1 MGDCVILIFLFI
13 SCLSISLALCHAKMS
28 LVNINKKENIC
39 HGNNPDKKWCCKN
52 VFFFVFFCVFDF
64 FHFCFLYIHTYISQH
79 TTASMMS
86 CNIILTEK
94 KIINSRKILEGT
106 FIIKISFSQLKK
118 IPPPPNEFFYLLHML
133 TKEKNIQILFDQC
146 GIFQLV
152 PFAKLP

>member
-39 HGNNPDKKWCCKN
+39 HGNNPDKKMMLQKC
-52 VFFFVFFCVFDF
+52 FF
-64 FHFCFLYIHTYISQH
+64 FCFLLCFWFFSFLFFIHTYISQH

-118 IPPPPNEFFYLLHML
+118 IPPPNEFFYLLHML